1 MCSIYKKKGDRKM
14 ANYTEKLKKLSSALA
29 ANMVDRDSDEWPPF
43 CSMFAYQ
50 PEHPSLQTQENEVRA
65 EEN

>member
-1 MCSIYKKKGDRKM
+1 M